1 MVSILD
7 GTLSKSRG
15 CKESLNEVVM
25 TRIEI
30 DFCPKVNPMK
40 QSKYWAVSKD
50 AGYYYVNIS
59 CLRTRRLT
67 LALACNKLKLL
78 EGVKINKHANIS
90 LRLE

>member
-50 AGYYYVNIS
+50 AGYYYV
-59 CLRTRRLT
+59 
-67 LALACNKLKLL
+67 KLL
-78 EGVKINKHANIS
+78 TDTPSNFSFSMQQIEIIG
-90 LRLE
+90 RC

>member
-1 MVSILD
+1 
-7 GTLSKSRG
+7 
-15 CKESLNEVVM
+15 
-25 TRIEI
+25 
-30 DFCPKVNPMK
+30 MK